1 MHGVR
6 KRKRGWAVV
15 ALVCLA
21 LVAAACGSDSKSSS
35 GGSSG
40 SSGGSSATISKNG
53 KDFTIGN
60 AIGGPRND
68 QAYFQSVYEGAQT
81 AAKTYGVK
89 LSVAD
94 SLEGDQ
100 AAAADA
106 IRNLATGNKLV
117 IADITIASS
126 VLPVA
131 AQMADTTFIVPSGF
145 YKPGEAS
152 ANVFGYVTIYGYP
165 TYPMGQIAA
174 KLTKTK
180 KLGYVTGPVFPI
192 ERTAFEGFKRG
203 AQSIDPSIQV
213 IETVISGYSDVP
225 GAKQAASAQIASGAD
240 VLYGFVDAG
249 FVGIQQAAQESG
261 KDVKLFSPVVDRCD
275 RGDNIVGNNRSD
287 ISKMVELAVKD
298 YVDGNLP
305 KPTRAYNLDVPEV
318 QRFELCPKWRKP
330 DLVKQADDTI
340 AKIKSGELKLPT
352 EVTAGT

>member
-1 MHGVR
+1 VLICV
-6 KRKRGWAVV
+6 AVI
-15 ALVCLA
+15 AT
-21 LVAAACGSDSKSSS
+21 ACGSDSTSKGSTSSS
-35 GGSSG
+35 AGSG
-40 SSGGSSATISKNG
+40 STAAKNG

-94 SLEGDQ
+94 SLEADQ

-117 IADITIASS
+117 VADITIASS

-131 AQMADTTFIVPSGF
+131 AQMNDTTFIVPSGF

-152 ANVFGYVTIYGYP
+152 ANVYGYVTIYGYP

-174 KLTKTK
+174 KLTKSK

-192 ERTAFEGFKRG
+192 ERTALEGFKRG
-203 AQSIDPSIQV
+203 AQSIDPTIQV
-213 IETVISGYSDVP
+213 IETVIGGYSDVP

-261 KDVKLFSPVVDRCD
+261 KDIKLFSPVVDRCD

-287 ISKMVELAVKD
+287 ISRMVELAVKD
-298 YVDGNLP
+298 YVDGTLP
-305 KPTRAYNLDVPEV
+305 TPTKAYNLDVPEV
-318 QRFELCPKWRKP
+318 QRFELCPKWKKP
-330 DLVKQADDTI
+330 ELVQQADDTV
-340 AKIKSGELKLPT
+340 AKIKSGELKLPK